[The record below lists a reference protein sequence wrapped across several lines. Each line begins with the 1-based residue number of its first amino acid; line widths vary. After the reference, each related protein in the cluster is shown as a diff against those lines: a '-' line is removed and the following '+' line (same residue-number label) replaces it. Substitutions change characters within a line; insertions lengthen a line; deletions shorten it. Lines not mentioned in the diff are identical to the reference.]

1 MVYKKKLILL
11 SSLVGFLALV
21 YLVTLFF
28 DPERVS
34 SRSAAFLWLD
44 PKLQDQADR
53 IELSKAGEWDKPVA
67 LVRRGSNWYAL
78 IGEAEFPAKNA
89 RVEDLFRVLV
99 ARDAYP
105 VRGSDAASHERLGL
119 AENRAARILVKG
131 GAGLPLLDLL
141 IGNSDAAGREVYMR
155 INGQNEFRSGEDKLS
170 SYITGAETSWH
181 RLGLFA
187 ESPTPPDAAQVQRV
201 TVNPPPKEDAEEGEE
216 DAAAPEPLVITRSGA
231 GWSIEGLTEDTV
243 DTQRVD
249 SYVRGILEAEGDSFM
264 PGLSA
269 ATAGFNDGQ
278 IVLELGNGASL
289 TINMGILPEN
299 KKAATA
305 SGSPYVY
312 TLADWTVT
320 RLFREKSYF
329 VK

>member
-1 MVYKKKLILL
+1 MVYKKKLIVL
-11 SSLVGFLALV
+11 SSLVAFLAAV

-44 PKLQDQADR
+44 PKLQDQADG
-53 IELSKAGEWDKPVA
+53 IELSKAGEWDKPLR

-89 RVEDLFRVLV
+89 RVEDLFRSLA

-119 AENRAARILVKG
+119 AENRAGRILVTG

-141 IGNSDAAGREVYMR
+141 VGSSDAAGREIYMR
-155 INGQNEFRSGEDKLS
+155 KNGQNEFRSGEDKLS
-170 SYITGAETSWH
+170 AYINGAETSWH

-187 ESPTPPDAAQVQRV
+187 ESPPDAAQVQRIA
-201 TVNPPPKEDAEEGEE
+201 VNPLPPEEEGG
-216 DAAAPEPLVITRSGA
+216 APPDPLVITRSGS
-231 GWSIEGLTEDTV
+231 GWSIEGMDDETV
-243 DTQRVD
+243 DAQRVD
-249 SYVRGILEAEGDSFM
+249 SYLRGILDAEGDNFM

-269 ATAGFNDGQ
+269 ATAGFSDGA
-278 IVLELGNGASL
+278 IVLELGNGSSL
-289 TINMGILPEN
+289 TIAVGILPEN
-299 KKAATA
+299 RKAATA

-312 TLADWTVT
+312 ALADWTVT

>member
-11 SSLVGFLALV
+11 SSLVAFLALV
-21 YLVTLFF
+21 YAITLFF

-34 SRSAAFLWLD
+34 DRSAAFLWLD
-44 PKLQDQADR
+44 PKLQDQADG
-53 IELSKAGEWDKPVA
+53 IELSKAGEWDKPLK

-78 IGEAEFPAKNA
+78 IGEAEFPAKNP
-89 RVEDLFRVLV
+89 RVEDLFRVLS

-105 VRGSDAASHERLGL
+105 VRGSDPSSHERLGL
-119 AENRAARILVKG
+119 AENRAGRILVRG

-141 IGNSDAAGREVYMR
+141 VGNSDAAGREVYMR

-170 SYITGAETSWH
+170 AYINGAETSWH

-187 ESPTPPDAAQVQRV
+187 ESPPDAAQVQRIA
-201 TVNPPPKEDAEEGEE
+201 VNPPPPDDDEEG
-216 DAAAPEPLVITRSGA
+216 AAADPLVITRKGS
-231 GWSIEGLTEDTV
+231 GWSVEGMDDEAV

-249 SYVRGILEAEGDSFM
+249 SYLRGILDAEGENFM

-269 ATAGFNDGQ
+269 ATAGFTDGTV
-278 IVLELGNGASL
+278 ILELGNGSSL
-289 TINMGILPEN
+289 TVAVGILPEN
-299 KKAATA
+299 QKAATA

-312 TLADWTVT
+312 ALADWTFG
-320 RLFREKSYF
+320 RLFREKSWF
-329 VK
+329 AR